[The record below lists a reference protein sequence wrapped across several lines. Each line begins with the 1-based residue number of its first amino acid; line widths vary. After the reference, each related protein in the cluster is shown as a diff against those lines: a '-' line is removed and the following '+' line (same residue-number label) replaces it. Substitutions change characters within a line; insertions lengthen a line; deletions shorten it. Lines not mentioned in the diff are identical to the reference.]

1 MAINAIDI
9 YCGETAA
16 HVAQVTFFESSF
28 VPLTASTILFP
39 NSISPRTRKGGGGG
53 WVLKYLH

>member
-16 HVAQVTFFESSF
+16 HVRASHFFESSF
-28 VPLTASTILFP
+28 VPLTASTTLFP
-39 NSISPRTRKGGGGG
+39 NSISPHTRKGEGGGGG
-53 WVLKYLH
+53 